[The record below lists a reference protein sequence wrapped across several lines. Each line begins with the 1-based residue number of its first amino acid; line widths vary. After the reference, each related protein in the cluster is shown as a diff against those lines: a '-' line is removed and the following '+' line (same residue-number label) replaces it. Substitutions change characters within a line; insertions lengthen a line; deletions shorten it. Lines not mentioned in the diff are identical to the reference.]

1 MAVLSYHEQEMI
13 ENTKK
18 LRKLIRELPPFC
30 ADFFRGI
37 EPRTSSRTRIA
48 YAYDL
53 SIFFDFLI
61 QTNPIWKNKDK
72 RDFTVDVLDQI
83 GVISVSV
90 IVELG
95 EYNVPYF
102 HETVTVTSYF
112 TVRFATAVFFSAVI
126 VNLRTW
132 TARTGTMLPEVI
144 TLSSFRIAV
153 KSCDSLCRNSDFF
166 CPDIECFIILTI
178 NGWIQSVLL

>member
-72 RDFTVDVLDQI
+72 RDFTGILEI
-83 GVISVSV
+83 GSQLRCMIRFLKRAVFLYLNLNGFNSHNLRPPSVSLRLI
-90 IVELG
+90 IV
-95 EYNVPYF
+95 
-102 HETVTVTSYF
+102 H
-112 TVRFATAVFFSAVI
+112 
-126 VNLRTW
+126 
-132 TARTGTMLPEVI
+132 
-144 TLSSFRIAV
+144 
-153 KSCDSLCRNSDFF
+153 LC
-166 CPDIECFIILTI
+166 
-178 NGWIQSVLL
+178 V